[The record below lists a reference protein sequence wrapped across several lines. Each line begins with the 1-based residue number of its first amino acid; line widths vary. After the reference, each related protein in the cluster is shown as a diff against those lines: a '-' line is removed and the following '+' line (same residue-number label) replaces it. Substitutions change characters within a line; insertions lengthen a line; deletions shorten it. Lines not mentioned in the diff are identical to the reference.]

1 MYFICKE
8 TEKLWLR
15 LLHWKTLLQHSFAME
30 LVWAMFRT
38 QLLPVY
44 AFSMVYVFKDLITVT
59 SYSYDKQL
67 VVNCASTG
75 VEH

>member
-1 MYFICKE
+1 
-8 TEKLWLR
+8 
-15 LLHWKTLLQHSFAME
+15 
-30 LVWAMFRT
+30 MFRT
-38 QLLPVY
+38 QLLSVY